1 LSNLEHRKMAQATR
15 VLIAGES
22 WTTHSIHQK
31 GFDSFTTTEYSE
43 GVGWLR
49 AALESGGWRVD
60 YQPSHV
66 AARDF
71 PATASALA
79 GYNCVIL
86 SDIGANTLLIHPDT
100 FTRFKALSNRLDA
113 LRDYV
118 AQGGG
123 LIMIGGYLSFQGVD
137 GKARYHDTPIEVTL
151 PVTIETGD
159 DRRETP
165 QGVTPKVALSDHP
178 IVAGLASSWPVLLG
192 YNRFA
197 AKPGAAVIANVGADP
212 LLVAGAFENG
222 RAVAFASDC
231 GPHWAPPGFIE
242 WSGYAPLWCQMAGWA
257 AGRT

>member
-1 LSNLEHRKMAQATR
+1 MSKPPKI
-15 VLIAGES
+15 LIAGES

-31 GFDSFTTTEYSE
+31 GFDSFTTTEYTE

-49 AALESGGWRVD
+49 AALESGGWAID
-60 YQPSHV
+60 YQPSHI
-66 AARDF
+66 AAREF
-71 PATASALA
+71 PATAAALGA
-79 GYNCVIL
+79 YDCVIL

-100 FTRFKALSNRLDA
+100 FSRFKALPNRLEA

-123 LIMIGGYLSFQGVD
+123 LIMVGGYLSFQGID
-137 GKARYHDTPIEVTL
+137 AKARYRETPVEEAL
-151 PVTIETGD
+151 PVTIEAGD

-165 QGVTPKVALSDHP
+165 QGVTPKVALPDHP
-178 IVAGLASSWPVLLG
+178 IVAGLAAAWPDLLG

-197 AKPGAAVIANVGADP
+197 AKPGASVVATVGADP
-212 LLVAGAFENG
+212 LVVAGSYGKG

-242 WSGYAPLWCQMAGWA
+242 WEGYAPLWRQMANWA
-257 AGRT
+257 ARRS

>member
-1 LSNLEHRKMAQATR
+1 MAQTPR

-31 GFDSFTTTEYSE
+31 GFDSFTTTEYTE

-49 AALESGGWRVD
+49 AALELGGWRVD

-71 PATASALA
+71 PATAAALA
-79 GYNCVIL
+79 VYDCVIL

-100 FTRFKALSNRLDA
+100 FTRFKALPNRLEG

-118 AQGGG
+118 AKGGG
-123 LIMIGGYLSFQGVD
+123 LMMVGGYLSFQGID
-137 GKARYHDTPIEVTL
+137 GKARYHDTPIEEAL
-151 PVTIETGD
+151 PVTIEASD

-165 QGVTPKVALSDHP
+165 QGVAPKVALPDHP
-178 IVAGLASSWPVLLG
+178 IVAGLAAFWPALLG
-192 YNRFA
+192 YNRIV
-197 AKPGAAVIANVGADP
+197 AKPGAAVVANVGADP
-212 LLVAGAFENG
+212 LVVAGAFGKG

-231 GPHWAPPGFIE
+231 GPHWAPPGFVE
-242 WSGYAPLWCQMAGWA
+242 WDGYAPLWRQMAGWA
-257 AGRT
+257 AARS